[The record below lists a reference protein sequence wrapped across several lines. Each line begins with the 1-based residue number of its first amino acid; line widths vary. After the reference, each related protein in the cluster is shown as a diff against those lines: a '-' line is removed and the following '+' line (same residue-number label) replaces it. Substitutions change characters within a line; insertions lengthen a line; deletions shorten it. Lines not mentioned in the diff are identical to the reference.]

1 MGYLEE
7 NHEKNQN
14 TFQIKN
20 DNEATHSN
28 MWDVAKTVLKW
39 KLITL
44 VILEKLPKTSP
55 KKLEE
60 KKIKEMESEKKK
72 ITNQRRN

>member
-1 MGYLEE
+1 
-7 NHEKNQN
+7 
-14 TFQIKN
+14 
-20 DNEATHSN
+20 

-72 ITNQRRN
+72 ITN